1 METFVDV
8 FINFFMK
15 STSAFIGALF
25 GMFIGLGF
33 VLKDSVESNWK
44 KRFREQVKKG
54 VSSGSLKFEDIAHI
68 QERWQQ
74 NRQSVLFSLR
84 LMLSDAIASED
95 EELKSKVEEIRDLI
109 ISHEQHEPFSE
120 LPENISL
127 QLNSLKGLGEGV
139 DSQIVQLASSL
150 TDLYSSNKT
159 EIAKQKKFAIWGF
172 IVGVLGV
179 LISISSL
186 LIALPQN

>member
-1 METFVDV
+1 M
-8 FINFFMK
+8 
-15 STSAFIGALF
+15 
-25 GMFIGLGF
+25 
-33 VLKDSVESNWK
+33 
-44 KRFREQVKKG
+44 
-54 VSSGSLKFEDIAHI
+54 KFEDIAHI

>member
-1 METFVDV
+1 
-8 FINFFMK
+8 
-15 STSAFIGALF
+15 
-25 GMFIGLGF
+25 
-33 VLKDSVESNWK
+33 
-44 KRFREQVKKG
+44 
-54 VSSGSLKFEDIAHI
+54 LKFEDIAHI

-139 DSQIVQLASSL
+139 DSQIV
-150 TDLYSSNKT
+150 
-159 EIAKQKKFAIWGF
+159 
-172 IVGVLGV
+172 
-179 LISISSL
+179 
-186 LIALPQN
+186 